1 MQTVAPSVFVL
12 PDEAHL
18 ELIKVRDHLRLM
30 TRFVEPGSVALDDCV
45 LHPHALSYWF
55 TTLWR
60 TLDDACRPPTGP
72 ATPPWTSKKPTPAPP
87 RSANATK
94 ISAASPN
101 KHRCIPPP
109 ASADGKAKR
118 FLLPQE

>member
-45 LHPHALSYWF
+45 LHPHALSFWF

-60 TLDDACRPPTGP
+60 TLDECLRATYWSGDP
-72 ATPPWTSKKPTPAPP
+72 ALDLEEAHA
-87 RSANATK
+87 R
-94 ISAASPN
+94 AAAIRERN
-101 KHRCIPPP
+101 EDLRGI
-109 ASADGKAKR
+109 A
-118 FLLPQE
+118 E